1 MRTLSLVFLGAALV
15 ACAPA
20 PQEVREEPATEPTP
34 AAAALPEGATVVLDG
49 PYATVTRFD
58 LQPGQAQ
65 SVHEGPD
72 RVIYSLN
79 DYTLEWTEGDAEPAE
94 KSWTAGD
101 THWHTAGPHAARN
114 VGEEV
119 ARYVVVARTDKPL
132 PAAEDA
138 AEPEVTA
145 GGHGTLLFEN
155 DNVRVVEVTLEPGQ
169 ATPSHPGGHRV
180 IYSLGDYTIRWT
192 EGDAEPTEA
201 TWAAGEAHWHD
212 PAEHSVENIGETPAR
227 YLVFTFPVTAEPSPS

>member
-1 MRTLSLVFLGAALV
+1 MRTLSLVFLGGFLM

-20 PQEVREEPATEPTP
+20 PQEAPEEPAAEPTP
-34 AAAALPEGATVVLDG
+34 AGAARPEGATVVLEG
-49 PYATVTRFD
+49 PYATVTRFE

-79 DYTLEWTEGDAEPAE
+79 DYALEWTEGGAEPVE
-94 KSWTAGD
+94 KSWTAGEV
-101 THWHTAGPHAARN
+101 HWHAAGPHAAKN
-114 VGEEV
+114 AGEDV
-119 ARYVVVARTDKPL
+119 ARYLVVARTAEPL
-132 PAAEDA
+132 PSVEGE
-138 AEPEVTA
+138 AEPDVSA

-155 DNVRVVEVTLEPGQ
+155 NNVRVVEVSLEPGQ

-192 EGDAEPTEA
+192 EGDAEPNEVK
-201 TWAAGEAHWHD
+201 WEAGEAHWHD
-212 PAEHSVENIGETPAR
+212 PAEHSVENVGQTPAR
-227 YLVFTFPVTAEPSPS
+227 YLVFTFLS